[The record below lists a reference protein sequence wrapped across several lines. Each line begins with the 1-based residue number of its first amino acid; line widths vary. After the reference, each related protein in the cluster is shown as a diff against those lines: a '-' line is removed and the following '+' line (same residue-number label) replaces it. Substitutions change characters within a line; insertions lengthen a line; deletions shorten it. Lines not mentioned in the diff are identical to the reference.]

1 MKNLDH
7 SDVKDLGGK
16 TDKERRKY
24 RVKII
29 KSFLK
34 WAKTDASQ
42 FAGLNSN
49 SEEKILLKR
58 NSGLIKSLTV
68 YGSFANIFLYQAIMT
83 GIYNYRTHELVNMK
97 RVPFVLK
104 LGFTSLITS
113 SMCYILYND
122 KLYDEEHY
130 RIALKYRLEHD
141 EKYKEYMENEGKT
154 NFNTANKVLTD

>member
-1 MKNLDH
+1 MKAININVMKNLDH

-68 YGSFANIFLYQAIMT
+68 YGSFANIFLY
-83 GIYNYRTHELVNMK
+83 
-97 RVPFVLK
+97 
-104 LGFTSLITS
+104 
-113 SMCYILYND
+113 
-122 KLYDEEHY
+122 
-130 RIALKYRLEHD
+130 
-141 EKYKEYMENEGKT
+141 
-154 NFNTANKVLTD
+154 

>member
-1 MKNLDH
+1 
-7 SDVKDLGGK
+7 
-16 TDKERRKY
+16 
-24 RVKII
+24 
-29 KSFLK
+29 
-34 WAKTDASQ
+34 
-42 FAGLNSN
+42 
-49 SEEKILLKR
+49 
-58 NSGLIKSLTV
+58 
-68 YGSFANIFLYQAIMT
+68 MT